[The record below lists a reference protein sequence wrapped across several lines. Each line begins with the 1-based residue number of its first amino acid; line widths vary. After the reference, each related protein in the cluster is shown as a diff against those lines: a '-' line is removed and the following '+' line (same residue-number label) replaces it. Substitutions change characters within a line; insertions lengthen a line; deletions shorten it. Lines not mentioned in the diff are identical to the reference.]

1 MTEFKKVVLEQLLA
15 TYIREHGPIPTVA
28 LVDTSG
34 SKYSVQHCELYVCE
48 GELVSRYTGHTCVE
62 TQSLSAA
69 FHILDEVVEATGRAI
84 FHGYK
89 PAAYGDLVYLAGKVG
104 ILQ

>member
-1 MTEFKKVVLEQLLA
+1 MLVA
-15 TYIREHGPIPTVA
+15 YIREHGPIPTVA

-69 FHILDEVVEATGRAI
+69 FLMLHVVEATGRAV
-84 FHGYK
+84 FHGHE

-104 ILQ
+104 LL